1 MGGCLISFFGL
12 NMRGHGFFPKWSLTV
27 EKRHKQ
33 EYVVEKIHEI
43 KMGFAPDGN
52 ELIRIVRV
60 EWADVSDNEKWSW
73 EPADAL
79 TETDAYKEFMSKP
92 AQKLWRNPKYTPAD
106 LGSVKPGPF
115 LNQTV

>member
-1 MGGCLISFFGL
+1 MG
-12 NMRGHGFFPKWSLTV
+12 FPKWTLTV
-27 EKRHKQ
+27 CAIKQ

-60 EWADVSDNEKWSW
+60 EWADNEKWSW

>member
-1 MGGCLISFFGL
+1 M